1 VDTIFSNSPAETKT
15 DTEKAFVAGFA
26 KQMGNI
32 ALITQ
37 LITAAALFMILLVT
51 AITMAQSVRERTSEL
66 AVLKTLGFGDGR
78 ILGMV
83 LAESCAIAILGGA
96 LGLLLSWM
104 AVTLAGDFVR
114 AFLPTFFMPARD
126 LIVGGALVV
135 LLGLI
140 AGAVPAWTA
149 GRLRIVDAL
158 RRT

>member
-1 VDTIFSNSPAETKT
+1 
-15 DTEKAFVAGFA
+15 VAGFA

-37 LITAAALFMILLVT
+37 LITAAALIMILLVS
-51 AITMAQSVRERTSEL
+51 AITMAQAVRERTNEL

-96 LGLLLSWM
+96 FGLLLSWV
-104 AVTLAGDFVR
+104 AVTQGGDFIR
-114 AFLPTFFMPARD
+114 AYLPTFFMPARD
-126 LIVGGALVV
+126 LVVGGVLVV
-135 LLGLI
+135 ALGI
-140 AGAVPAWTA
+140 VAGSIPAWNA